1 MHELLNSVTKL
12 RRTPWKSEMRLRL
25 VQWTTVPPKSIIIDV
40 WVSES
45 ELMVGGTLSGGLDR
59 KRRAWTWKG
68 EMDCHLRRRDH
79 QVDVHGGKK
88 INGHFW
94 TRLRLS
100 ERSRYTRTGR
110 KLLTRSNLINAGG

>member
-1 MHELLNSVTKL
+1 MSELL
-12 RRTPWKSEMRLRL
+12 
-25 VQWTTVPPKSIIIDV
+25 
-40 WVSES
+40 
-45 ELMVGGTLSGGLDR
+45 VGGTLSGGLDR

-79 QVDVHGGKK
+79 QVDVHGGKI
-88 INGHFW
+88 INGNFW